1 MEATT
6 AIADAPTT
14 LLEQDDDANAIDAEL
29 LIETVKD
36 LPILWNTFLRGY
48 KETNKKSL
56 AWQGV
61 SRKLGKDGKLGLG

>member
-6 AIADAPTT
+6 AIADAPTAV
-14 LLEQDDDANAIDAEL
+14 LEEDDDANAIDAEL

-36 LPILWNTFLRGY
+36 LPILWNTSLRGY
-48 KETNKKSL
+48 KVTNKKSL
-56 AWQGV
+56 AWQEV